1 MKFVC
6 QHDYRQFR
14 GYVFYKGVPTE
25 VRDQVTI
32 DLCMKDRSFQ
42 PVEPEKGID
51 LPNVGTQES
60 APKES
65 WDGDKCLKCG
75 KSFRRGKFFHAKYCR
90 GV

>member
-42 PVEPEKGID
+42 PFEEVPNLGMEAKEGWKGD
-51 LPNVGTQES
+51 E
-60 APKES
+60 
-65 WDGDKCLKCG
+65 CLKCH
-75 KSFRRGKFFHAKYCR
+75 KSFRRGKYFHAKYCK